1 MRDVAHH
8 FTPHAH
14 THHCRP
20 CGYRSEDRSSSRG
33 FGLPF
38 PWAREKWKVG
48 SSGCQAPVGQGHSH
62 VGPDAPARVASAL
75 QLRPVPEPASS
86 AGRWL
91 GTPRPLTRPLALEA
105 LGDLAASPSEVPGN
119 EGGHSTAPGGP
130 GHRLALPRVA
140 PYHAWILQSS
150 GVGGQRSPTPR
161 RRQRRLTDRNHVVLK
176 SASFPAVQTLQARPV
191 S

>member
-1 MRDVAHH
+1 M
-8 FTPHAH
+8 
-14 THHCRP
+14 
-20 CGYRSEDRSSSRG
+20 
-33 FGLPF
+33 
-38 PWAREKWKVG
+38 G

-91 GTPRPLTRPLALEA
+91 GTPRPPTRPLALEA

-130 GHRLALPRVA
+130 GAPSGSAARSSLPRVN
-140 PYHAWILQSS
+140 PPE
-150 GVGGQRSPTPR
+150 QRSWRPAEPDPPAAAAAAAHGPESR
-161 RRQRRLTDRNHVVLK
+161 R
-176 SASFPAVQTLQARPV
+176 P
-191 S
+191 